1 MKEFEHLRHR
11 LVEAMSEAADV
22 HKRDGDEWSAGR
34 CDGLKQ
40 AVDLLDEEMNR
51 VQRRAEGL
59 PPKAAG

>member
-11 LVEAMSEAADV
+11 LVEAMSDAADV
-22 HKRDGDEWSAGR
+22 HKKDGDEWSAGR

-40 AVDLLDEEMNR
+40 ALDLLDEEMDKA
-51 VQRRAEGL
+51 QRSAAGR